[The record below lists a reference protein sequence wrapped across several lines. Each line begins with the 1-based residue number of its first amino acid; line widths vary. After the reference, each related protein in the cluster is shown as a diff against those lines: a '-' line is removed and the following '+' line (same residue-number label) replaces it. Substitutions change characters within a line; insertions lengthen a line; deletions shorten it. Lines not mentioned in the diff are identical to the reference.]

1 MYICVEGGKEA
12 CVSRCV
18 CVCIC
23 KVVCVSWGERVGV
36 GSVYVGVG
44 KVGVNEF
51 GVCVCELVRVG
62 ARVWVMCVSWCV

>member
-1 MYICVEGGKEA
+1 M
-12 CVSRCV
+12 
-18 CVCIC
+18 CIC